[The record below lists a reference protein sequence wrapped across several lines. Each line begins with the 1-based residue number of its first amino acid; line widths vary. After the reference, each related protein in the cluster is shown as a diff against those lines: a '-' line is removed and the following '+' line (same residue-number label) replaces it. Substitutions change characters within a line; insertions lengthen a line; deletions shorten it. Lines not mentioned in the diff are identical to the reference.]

1 MHSDDPKIISMSTRF
16 WILCPVLTL
25 AACAPPTNDDWPPAP
40 IEASDDIIQL
50 YVDRYALK
58 EQTPRVY
65 SDIELKAL
73 QILQER
79 RRYESTDPVRGAS
92 RDSDED
98 NNVTMGK
105 ERSRAQ
111 INAIKRKVYRKHE
124 SAHDRRH
131 ELRSKYGL

>member
-1 MHSDDPKIISMSTRF
+1 MIGMSKRF
-16 WILCPVLTL
+16 WILCPVLGL
-25 AACAPPTNDDWPPAP
+25 AACAAPAIDDWPPAP
-40 IEASDDIIQL
+40 VEASDDVIQQ

-58 EQTPRVY
+58 EAAPRVY
-65 SDIELKAL
+65 SEIELKAL

-79 RRYESTDPVRGAS
+79 TRYQDGNASTQTLGAETQKS
-92 RDSDED
+92 TPS
-98 NNVTMGK
+98 GPK

-111 INAIKRKVYRKHE
+111 INAIKRKVYRKYE

>member
-1 MHSDDPKIISMSTRF
+1 MGMRKRY
-16 WILCPVLTL
+16 WILCPVLGL
-25 AACAPPTNDDWPPAP
+25 MACAAPAIDDWPPAP
-40 IEASDDIIQL
+40 VEASEDVIKQ

-58 EQTPRVY
+58 EPTPRVY

-79 RRYESTDPVRGAS
+79 ARYQEGDALARTIDTGTEKTETAS
-92 RDSDED
+92 PR
-98 NNVTMGK
+98 

-111 INAIKRKVYRKHE
+111 VNAIKRKVYRKYE